1 MQPINNVLSSWDTTA
16 MTKTLVI
23 VGGIV
28 FSILTYFDISPG
40 GHLLSSCLLS
50 AAIINPLTKRISPV
64 FEAYVD
70 IGTICFFAY
79 NSYYFY
85 KDISLI
91 LLLGLTALSV
101 IRIVMHSFVFR
112 GKKLFWMLGLHLI
125 PVSTAILFVLNIEPF
140 YSIPIPTEQELLVI
154 GTTTIIAFSLLF
166 IQTIVA
172 YVNTLNYIESSKEE
186 VSYSYKQV
194 LELNQILNHNLRTP
208 LATALG
214 QLEIAEIHLKENKH
228 IAKAKENLSL
238 VVNQT
243 ASVNNAKKAFY
254 QTTSVIEF
262 LTNWKALFNYEMVDF
277 ELVKNRD
284 KYLLTEQVAIALAV
298 SLDVFSQNSIDAN
311 ADELL
316 MRIESKRNSLRIDIT
331 DNGDGASEE
340 TIGLLGKPMTS
351 RKEHGAGLGT
361 YLAQRLIVSSG
372 GKVYFS
378 NRKREK
384 GFRVIIEILPR

>member
-1 MQPINNVLSSWDTTA
+1 MQPINNVLSSWNTTA

-40 GHLLSSCLLS
+40 GLLLTSCLLS
-50 AAIINPLTKRISPV
+50 AAIINPLTKRISPI

-70 IGTICFFAY
+70 IGTICFFGY

-112 GKKLFWMLGLHLI
+112 GKKLFWTLGLHLI
-125 PVSTAILFVLNIEPF
+125 PISTAILFVLNIEPF
-140 YSIPIPTEQELLVI
+140 YSIPIPTEQELLII

-214 QLEIAEIHLKENKH
+214 
-228 IAKAKENLSL
+228 
-238 VVNQT
+238 
-243 ASVNNAKKAFY
+243 
-254 QTTSVIEF
+254 
-262 LTNWKALFNYEMVDF
+262 
-277 ELVKNRD
+277 
-284 KYLLTEQVAIALAV
+284 
-298 SLDVFSQNSIDAN
+298 
-311 ADELL
+311 
-316 MRIESKRNSLRIDIT
+316 
-331 DNGDGASEE
+331 
-340 TIGLLGKPMTS
+340 
-351 RKEHGAGLGT
+351 
-361 YLAQRLIVSSG
+361 
-372 GKVYFS
+372 
-378 NRKREK
+378 
-384 GFRVIIEILPR
+384 